1 MITKRTIYLQ
11 RLYSHVI
18 TLRGPMDEIDDMTE
32 AALRAVDVSQMQL
45 IKQDDNAVDKT
56 VSNGWTL
63 VRSSMIG
70 DEIALYID
78 GEVDLVETREE
89 ANRMLAE
96 YLRDLLERVANVLD
110 DYTIEQY
117 WHDQDNVRVEH
128 VLHDG
133 AMWMTVSGQP
143 LIVD

>member
-1 MITKRTIYLQ
+1 
-11 RLYSHVI
+11 
-18 TLRGPMDEIDDMTE
+18 MDEIDDMTE

-117 WHDQDNVRVEH
+117 WNDQDNVRVEH

>member
-1 MITKRTIYLQ
+1 
-11 RLYSHVI
+11 
-18 TLRGPMDEIDDMTE
+18 MDEIDDMTE

-45 IKQDDNAVDKT
+45 IKQDDSAVDKT
-56 VSNGWTL
+56 VGTDGWTL
-63 VRSSMIG
+63 VRSSLIG
-70 DEIALYID
+70 DEIASYID
-78 GEVDLVETREE
+78 GEVDIAETREE

-117 WHDQDNVRVEH
+117 WNDQDNVRVEH
-128 VLHDG
+128 VVHDG